1 VAWFVPMTETD
12 DVLAHESFDDATKRA
27 VCDAF
32 NGAWLLM
39 RTEADPVVNSGRH
52 PDARALLARRIIGAA
67 RMGMRDVTALQ
78 WEGIR
83 YLRGALTPNW
93 PKD

>member
-1 VAWFVPMTETD
+1 MASFVPMTETD
-12 DVLAHESFDDATKRA
+12 DVLAHEAFDDATKRA

-32 NGAWLLM
+32 NAAWLLM
-39 RTEADPVVNSGRH
+39 LTYADPVVNSERY
-52 PDARALLARRIIGAA
+52 PDAPALLARRIVGAA
-67 RMGMRDVTALQ
+67 RMGMRDIVALQ

-83 YLRGALTPNW
+83 YLRAELTPNW